1 MKRLVKKTRIK
12 AQGWNTN
19 GRLLFL
25 RRGDLGTD
33 DMRQKQIRDLSRQP
47 VGLPPFYFGSQVFP
61 ISKIGFFNP
70 LQSTS
75 MIVTVICQITD
86 HFLCIFSTVLS
97 RFCLLRNRKG
107 NDGRKFQRKRKLFLF
122 HTFFSWYTFA
132 TQRECEVTAEGKW
145 WCSDERKKVMLY
157 EKEMCMP
164 YTTALYALN
173 TQWLWRVETVKAE
186 KWKCKRESVKVKMSM
201 V

>member
-47 VGLPPFYFGSQVFP
+47 VGLPPFYFGSQSVKLDFL
-61 ISKIGFFNP
+61 ILSNP
-70 LQSTS
+70 QVWLWRWCVKWTNH
-75 MIVTVICQITD
+75 I
-86 HFLCIFSTVLS
+86 LCIFSTVLS

-186 KWKCKRESVKVKMSM
+186 KWKCKRESVKEKV
-201 V
+201 

>member
-1 MKRLVKKTRIK
+1 MWRLVKQTRIK

-47 VGLPPFYFGSQVFP
+47 VGLPPFYFGSQSVKLAFL
-61 ISKIGFFNP
+61 ILSNP
-70 LQSTS
+70 QVWLWRWY
-75 MIVTVICQITD
+75 VKWTD

-97 RFCLLRNRKG
+97 RIFLLRNRKG

-186 KWKCKRESVKVKMSM
+186 KWKCKRESVEEKV
-201 V
+201 

>member
-75 MIVTVICQITD
+75 MIVTVICQMNRSLFV
-86 HFLCIFSTVLS
+86 HFLHSFIKILSVKEQERKWWEEISEEKKTVSISHFFLLVY
-97 RFCLLRNRKG
+97 FCHSKRVWSNCGGKMMMFWRKKKSDAVRKG
-107 NDGRKFQRKRKLFLF
+107 DVYAIHHCTVCTQYSMIMK
-122 HTFFSWYTFA
+122 SWNSES
-132 TQRECEVTAEGKW
+132 RE
-145 WCSDERKKVMLY
+145 
-157 EKEMCMP
+157 
-164 YTTALYALN
+164 
-173 TQWLWRVETVKAE
+173 
-186 KWKCKRESVKVKMSM
+186 VKV
-201 V
+201 